1 MPRFTAANRETN
13 AKLVSGLQ
21 GLAKRWGI
29 TASQLAIGWVLAKQP
44 RLIPTLG
51 MRTMQQLDEAVAARP
66 LTAEQ
71 LAEVE
76 AVAPRGAVAGT
87 RYPAAMM
94 GTLDS
99 EKR

>member
-1 MPRFTAANRETN
+1 MPRFSGANGEAN
-13 AKLVSGLQ
+13 AKLVASLHA
-21 GLAKRWGI
+21 LAKRWGI
-29 TASQLAIGWVLAKQP
+29 TPSQLAIGWVLGKQP
-44 RLIPTLG
+44 QFTPTLG
-51 MRTMQQLDEAVAARP
+51 MRTLQQLDETLAAKP

-76 AVAPRGAVAGT
+76 AIAPCGAVAGT

-94 GTLDS
+94 STLDS